1 MEDVLP
7 NELLAVP
14 LPPVALIG
22 LQAMSSHSVLWRA
35 LSEGGGSNN
44 RQIRWLLIDDPG
56 NDLPTSPKA
65 RRTSYE
71 WFIPKGKRPNI
82 LPTFQ
87 NLFKVSEIALRC
99 PKLFK
104 IVPELSR
111 FVQICLL

>member
-71 WFIPKGKRPNI
+71 WFIPKGKGHR
-82 LPTFQ
+82 LV
-87 NLFKVSEIALRC
+87 KVIVSSLLTYHMYLA
-99 PKLFK
+99 K
-104 IVPELSR
+104 IV
-111 FVQICLL
+111 

>member
-22 LQAMSSHSVLWRA
+22 LQAMSSHAVLWRA

-71 WFIPKGKRPNI
+71 WFIPKGKRLK
-82 LPTFQ
+82 LPY
-87 NLFKVSEIALRC
+87 
-99 PKLFK
+99 
-104 IVPELSR
+104 IVQKCLDLSK
-111 FVQICLL
+111 FA